1 MLTENQIKKDYIEEK
16 ESGMGSHLKD
26 DFHTMSELY
35 FHRMVLFATICGLA
49 AKQGHPV
56 WRSKLHA
63 DGTMFPDFFI
73 VGVTT
78 PLGDYSYHYQL
89 KYWDYFSMATEIDRA
104 PEWNGQV
111 ASDLHMLVSLFQ

>member
-1 MLTENQIKKDYIEEK
+1 MLTEKQIKNDYAEERDH
-16 ESGMGSHLKD
+16 GMGSHLKD

-49 AKQGHPV
+49 AKQGNKV

-73 VGVTT
+73 IGVTT
-78 PLGDYSYHYQL
+78 PLGDYSYHYQM
-89 KYWDYFSMATEIDRA
+89 KFWSYFDIAEEIPNA
-104 PEWNGQV
+104 PIWNGQK
-111 ASDLHMLVSLFQ
+111 ADDLHMLVALFQ

>member
-1 MLTENQIKKDYIEEK
+1 MLNEKIIKKDYEFEK
-16 ESGMGSHLKD
+16 NNGMGSHLKD
-26 DFHTMSELY
+26 DFHSMSELY

-49 AKQGHPV
+49 AKQGSKV

-78 PLGDYSYHYQL
+78 PLGDYSYHYQM
-89 KYWDYFSMATEIDRA
+89 KYWSYFDMAEEIAHA
-104 PEWNGQV
+104 PVWNGQK
-111 ASDLHMLVSLFQ
+111 AEDLHYLVSLFQ

>member
-1 MLTENQIKKDYIEEK
+1 MLDEKTIKRDYEQEK
-16 ESGMGSHLKD
+16 NYGLGFYLQDS
-26 DFHTMSELY
+26 FHSMSELY
-35 FHRMVLFATICGLA
+35 YHRMVLFATICGLA
-49 AKQGHPV
+49 KKQGAPV
-56 WRSKLHA
+56 WRSRLHS

-78 PLGDYSYHYQL
+78 PLGDYSYHYQS
-89 KYWDYFSMATEIDRA
+89 KYWDYFDMAETLDRA